1 MKHLT
6 RSLLLIF
13 FLSSFSL
20 QAQLKGTLI
29 DEDQLPIEFANIA
42 LYSLPDSV
50 MITGTVSD
58 EKGNFYL
65 NGNDTDDAFL
75 KVSFIGYQTQIIPAM
90 KEQTI
95 VMKAEASQLGEVV
108 VSGSRK
114 IFKLDNGG
122 IIAAVKNTVLETLTN
137 ANEVIAQMPF
147 LSGKDGNFTVFG
159 KGTPIIYINNRLV
172 RDNQELEQLSPSDI
186 KNIRVITSP
195 GAAYDATVKAVIKIT
210 TEKPVGE
217 GLSGML
223 YARGEQAS
231 VFSGGEYVNLNYRTG
246 AWDVFGSAFYNH
258 HNFKTDF
265 DATQRMFLQDN
276 ERQQVYKTN
285 EEGGYNSLNSE
296 VGLNFNPNTNHS
308 AGIRYNNNNITWRG
322 DITNDITYTAP
333 NVSEEIK
340 QNATSDSPRNT
351 HSFNGYYNGELSDK
365 VSLNL
370 NADVVSGNEKDN
382 MDSYYVETPNEIL
395 TTRGERDYTLY
406 AMKGIVSYNL
416 GKGVLDMGAEY
427 SHTRVLQSYN
437 INNDDLGIDNTND
450 KALQNRSALFASYQ
464 TQFGKVGLNAGVRYE
479 NIVLDYYESEV
490 KNDEQSK
497 RYNQLFPNISLSYAA
512 DNIQT
517 VVGYERKVRY
527 PSYRQLRSNIQYSSP
542 FIYESGNPLLQ
553 PQIENQFSV
562 MIAWQSL
569 QAMGGYSI
577 IENEMQQIPQQF
589 KDHNIML
596 FRDENVKRSRNA
608 NIGLSYSPTFGIW
621 RPQFEVGGMWQWLKL
636 DEVDS
641 NYSKP
646 IGSAKWF
653 NTFSLPQKWT
663 LRVDASGRTSGH
675 GGVAYMQP
683 SWGIDLKVT
692 KRFIEDKLSIN
703 LTANDVFKT
712 NTNKWEMDY
721 GKVNMLYDKNI
732 DSRSVTL
739 TVSYRFNSTTDKYKG
754 QQASGEVDRL

>member
-6 RSLLLIF
+6 LSLALILLS
-13 FLSSFSL
+13 LSFSI

-29 DEDQLPIEFANIA
+29 DQAQQPVEFANVA

-58 EKGNFYL
+58 DKGNFSL

-75 KVSFIGYQTQIIPAM
+75 KVSFIGYETQTFPALR
-90 KEQTI
+90 EQTI
-95 VMKAEASQLGEVV
+95 VMRAEASQLGEVV

-122 IIAAVKNTVLETLTN
+122 IVAAVKNTVLETLTN

-172 RDNQELEQLSPSDI
+172 QDNKELEQLSPSDI

-210 TEKPVGE
+210 TAKPVGE

-223 YARGEQAS
+223 YARGQQAS
-231 VFSGGEYVNLNYRTG
+231 VFSGGEYATLNYRTG

-285 EEGGYNSLNSE
+285 EEGGYNSLNSV
-296 VGLNFNPNTNHS
+296 VGLNFNPNANHS
-308 AGIRYNNNNITWRG
+308 AGIRYNNYNITWKG
-322 DITNDITYTAP
+322 DITNNIVYIAP
-333 NVSEEIK
+333 NVSEEIQ
-340 QNATSDSPRNT
+340 QNSTSNSPRNT
-351 HSFNGYYNGELSDK
+351 HSINGYYNGELNDN
-365 VSLNL
+365 VSINF
-370 NADVVSGNEKDN
+370 NTDIVSGNEKDN
-382 MDSYYVETPNEIL
+382 MDSYYVETPNDIL

-416 GKGVLDMGAEY
+416 GKAVLDMGAEY

-437 INNDDLGIDNTND
+437 INNEDLGIDNTND

-464 TQFGKVGLNAGVRYE
+464 TQFGKMGLNAGVRYE

-497 RYNQLFPNISLSYAA
+497 RYSQLFPNISLSYAN
-512 DNIQT
+512 DDIQT

-527 PSYRQLRSNIQYSSP
+527 PSYNQLRSNIQYSSP

-562 MIAWQSL
+562 MFAWQNL
-569 QAMGGYSI
+569 QGMAGYSI
-577 IENEMQQIPQQF
+577 IEDAMQSIPQQF
-589 KDHNIML
+589 KDEAIIL
-596 FRDENVKRSRNA
+596 LRDENVKRSRNT
-608 NIGLSYSPTFGIW
+608 NIGLSYSPTFGVW
-621 RPQFEVGGMWQWLKL
+621 RPQFEAGAMWQWLQL

-641 NYSKP
+641 DYSKP

>member
-6 RSLLLIF
+6 LSLALILLS
-13 FLSSFSL
+13 LSFSI
-20 QAQLKGTLI
+20 QAQLKGTLL
-29 DEDQLPIEFANIA
+29 DQDKQPIEFANVA

-58 EKGNFYL
+58 EKGGFSL
-65 NGNDTDDAFL
+65 NGNGTDNAFL
-75 KVSFIGYQTQIIPAM
+75 KVSFIGYETQTVPALR
-90 KEQTI
+90 EQTI
-95 VMKAEASQLGEVV
+95 VMKAEASQLDEVV

-122 IIAAVKNTVLETLTN
+122 IVAAVKNTVLETLTN

-172 RDNQELEQLSPSDI
+172 QDNKELEQLSPSDI
-186 KNIRVITSP
+186 KDVRVITSP
-195 GAAYDATVKAVIKIT
+195 GAAYDATVKAVIRIT

-223 YARGEQAS
+223 YARGQQAS
-231 VFSGGEYVNLNYRTG
+231 VFSGGEYANLNYRTG

-285 EEGGYNSLNSE
+285 EEGGYNSLNSV
-296 VGLNFNPNTNHS
+296 VGLNFNPNANHS
-308 AGIRYNNNNITWRG
+308 AGIRYNNYNVTWRG
-322 DITNDITYTAP
+322 DITNDITYTALG
-333 NVSEEIK
+333 VSEKIL
-340 QNATSDSPRNT
+340 QNGESRSPRNT
-351 HSFNGYYNGELSDK
+351 HSINGYYNGELSDK
-365 VSLNL
+365 LSINL

-382 MDSYYVETPNEIL
+382 MDSYYVETPNDIL

-416 GKGVLDMGAEY
+416 GKAVLDMGAEY
-427 SHTRVLQSYN
+427 SQTRVLQSYN
-437 INNDDLGIDNTND
+437 INNDGLGIDNTND

-464 TQFGKVGLNAGVRYE
+464 TQFGKMGLNAGVRYE
-479 NIVLDYYESEV
+479 NIVLDYYESEL

-497 RYNQLFPNISLSYAA
+497 RYNQLFPNISLSYAN
-512 DNIQT
+512 DDIQT

-562 MIAWQSL
+562 MFAWQNL
-569 QAMGGYSI
+569 QGMAGYSI
-577 IENEMQQIPQQF
+577 IEDAMQSIPQQF
-589 KDHNIML
+589 KDEGIIL
-596 FRDENVKRSRNA
+596 LRDENVKRSRNA
-608 NIGLSYSPTFGIW
+608 NFGLSYSPTFGVW
-621 RPQFEVGGMWQWLKL
+621 RPQFEAGAMWQSMKL

-641 NYSKP
+641 DYSKP

-653 NTFSLPQKWT
+653 NTFSLPKEWT

-675 GGVAYMQP
+675 SGVAYMQP
-683 SWGIDLKVT
+683 SWDIDLKVT
-692 KRFIEDKLSIN
+692 KRLMNNKLSIN
-703 LTANDVFKT
+703 LTASDIFKT
-712 NTNKWEMDY
+712 YTNKWEMYY
-721 GKVNMLYDKNI
+721 GKVNMLYDKNM
-732 DSRSVTL
+732 DSRSVSL
-739 TVSYRFNSTTDKYKG
+739 TVSYRFNSTKDKYKG

>member
-6 RSLLLIF
+6 LSLLLIF
-13 FLSSFSL
+13 SLSLFSL
-20 QAQLKGTLI
+20 QAQLKGTLL
-29 DEDQLPIEFANIA
+29 DQDKQPIEFANVA

-50 MITGTVSD
+50 MITGAVSD
-58 EKGNFYL
+58 SKGNFAL
-65 NGNDTDDAFL
+65 NGNGTDNTFL
-75 KVSFIGYQTQIIPAM
+75 KVSFIGYETQIVSAL

-95 VMKAEASQLGEVV
+95 VMRAEASQLGEVV

-122 IIAAVKNTVLETLTN
+122 IVAAVKNTVLETLSN

-195 GAAYDATVKAVIKIT
+195 NAAYDATVKAVIKIT

-223 YARGEQAS
+223 YARGQQAS
-231 VFSGGEYVNLNYRTG
+231 VFSGGEYATLNYRTG

-285 EEGGYNSLNSE
+285 EEGGYNSLNSV
-296 VGLNFNPNTNHS
+296 VGLNFNPNANHS
-308 AGIRYNNNNITWRG
+308 AGIRYNNYNVTWRG
-322 DITNDITYTAP
+322 DITNDITYTALG
-333 NVSEEIK
+333 VSEKIL
-340 QNATSDSPRNT
+340 QNGESRSPRNT
-351 HSFNGYYNGELSDK
+351 HSINGYYNGELSDK
-365 VSLNL
+365 LSINL

-382 MDSYYVETPNEIL
+382 MDSYYVETPNDIL

-416 GKGVLDMGAEY
+416 GKAVLDMGAEY

-437 INNDDLGIDNTND
+437 INNEDLGIDNTND

-464 TQFGKVGLNAGVRYE
+464 TQFGKMGLNAGVRYE
-479 NIVLDYYESEV
+479 NIVLDYYESEL

-497 RYNQLFPNISLSYAA
+497 RYNQLFPNISLSYAN
-512 DNIQT
+512 DDIQT

-589 KDHNIML
+589 KDHSIML
-596 FRDENVKRSRNA
+596 FRDENVKRSRNT
-608 NIGLSYSPTFGIW
+608 NIGLSYSPTFGVW
-621 RPQFEVGGMWQWLKL
+621 RPQLEAGAMWQSLKL

-641 NYSKP
+641 KYNKP
-646 IGSAKWF
+646 IGSAKWL

-663 LRVDASGRTSGH
+663 LRVNASGRTSGH

-683 SWGIDLKVT
+683 SWGIDVAVT
-692 KRFIEDKLSIN
+692 KRLMNDKLSIN
-703 LTANDVFKT
+703 LTASDILKT

-721 GKVNMLYDKNI
+721 GKINMLYDKNM
-732 DSRSVTL
+732 DSRSVSL

-754 QQASGEVDRL
+754 QQASGEINRL

>member
-6 RSLLLIF
+6 LTIAFIL
-13 FLSSFSL
+13 FLSFSL

-29 DEDQLPIEFANIA
+29 DENQQPVEFANVA
-42 LYSLPDSV
+42 LFTLPDSV

-58 EKGNFYL
+58 EKGNFSL
-65 NGNDTDDAFL
+65 NGNGTDNAFL
-75 KVSFIGYQTQIIPAM
+75 KVSFIGYETQIVSAKPD
-90 KEQTI
+90 QTL
-95 VMKAEASQLGEVV
+95 VMRAEASQLGEVV

-122 IIAAVKNTVLETLTN
+122 IVAAVKNTVLETLTN

-210 TEKPVGE
+210 IEKPVGA

-223 YARGEQAS
+223 YARGVQAS
-231 VFSGGEYVNLNYRTG
+231 VFSGGEYATLNYRTD
-246 AWDVFGSAFYNH
+246 AWDVFGSVFYNH

-276 ERQQVYKTN
+276 ERHQVYKTN
-285 EEGGYNSLNSE
+285 EEGGYNSLNSV
-296 VGLNFNPNTNHS
+296 VGLNFNPNANHS
-308 AGIRYNNNNITWRG
+308 AGIRYNNYNVTWKG
-322 DITNDITYTAP
+322 DIINDIAYTAP

-351 HSFNGYYNGELSDK
+351 HSFNGYYNGEMGEK
-365 VSLNL
+365 VSINL

-382 MDSYYVETPNEIL
+382 MDSYYVETPSDIL
-395 TTRGERDYTLY
+395 TTKGERDFSLY
-406 AMKGIVSYNL
+406 AIKGIVSYNL
-416 GKGVLDMGAEY
+416 GKAVLDMGAEY

-464 TQFGKVGLNAGVRYE
+464 TQFGKMGFNAGLRYE

-497 RYNQLFPNISLSYAA
+497 RYNQLFPNISLSNAT

-542 FIYESGNPLLQ
+542 FIYESGNPFLK

-562 MIAWQSL
+562 MFAWQNL
-569 QAMGGYSI
+569 QGMAGFSI
-577 IENEMQQIPQQF
+577 IEDAMQSIPQQF
-589 KDHNIML
+589 KDEGIIL
-596 FRDENVKRSRNA
+596 LRDENVKRSRNT
-608 NIGLSYSPTFGIW
+608 NIGLSYSPTFGVW
-621 RPQFEVGGMWQWLKL
+621 RPQFEAGAMWQWLKL

-641 NYSKP
+641 DYSKP
-646 IGSAKWF
+646 IGSAKWL

-692 KRFIEDKLSIN
+692 KRLIEDKLSIN

-721 GKVNMLYDKNI
+721 GKINMLYDKNI

-754 QQASGEVDRL
+754 QQASGEINRL